1 MPSRKTCSQG
11 TATDVRRQQRQRGA
25 TEEDRR
31 KPNRMYVYRLDDGGR
46 EGEEED
52 WAKKEKNF
60 TIINHL
66 VILEAETDS
75 LYVSLCSFM

>member
-1 MPSRKTCSQG
+1 
-11 TATDVRRQQRQRGA
+11 
-25 TEEDRR
+25 
-31 KPNRMYVYRLDDGGR
+31 MYVYRLDDGGR

-75 LYVSLCSFM
+75 LYAVSYTHLTLPTS

>member
-1 MPSRKTCSQG
+1 
-11 TATDVRRQQRQRGA
+11 
-25 TEEDRR
+25 
-31 KPNRMYVYRLDDGGR
+31 MYVYRLDDGGR